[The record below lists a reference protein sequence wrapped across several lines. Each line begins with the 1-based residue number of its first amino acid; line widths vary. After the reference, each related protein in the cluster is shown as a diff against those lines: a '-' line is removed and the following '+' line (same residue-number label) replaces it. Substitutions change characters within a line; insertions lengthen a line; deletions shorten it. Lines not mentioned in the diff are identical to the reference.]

1 LPVVD
6 GDGRLVGIITV
17 DDATKVINE
26 EVEEDFAKMAA
37 IVPTDRPYLRE
48 SPFSIFLTR
57 IPWLLLLMLG
67 ATFTGLIITSFE
79 EALAASV
86 VLTAFI
92 PMLMGTGG
100 NSGSQASVTVIRGL
114 SLGEI
119 GYRNTLAVAIKE
131 LAVSLLCGVSLAAV
145 NFGKML
151 LVDRLLLGNAA
162 VTPMVALAVSLALAV
177 TVVLAKLIGGLLP
190 LLVGRVGLDPAVMAG
205 PFITTLVDALSL
217 LVYFALASALL
228 GL

>member
-1 LPVVD
+1 ML
-6 GDGRLVGIITV
+6 
-17 DDATKVINE
+17 E
-26 EVEEDFAKMAA
+26 
-37 IVPTDRPYLRE
+37 RE
-48 SPFSIFLTR
+48 HR
-57 IPWLLLLMLG
+57 
-67 ATFTGLIITSFE
+67 
-79 EALAASV
+79 
-86 VLTAFI
+86 VL
-92 PMLMGTGG
+92 
-100 NSGSQASVTVIRGL
+100 S
-114 SLGEI
+114 
-119 GYRNTLAVAIKE
+119 VAIKE

-217 LVYFALASALL
+217 LVYFMLASALL